1 MISFNNLGWKGY
13 LGNQMFQY
21 ASLRGIASHK
31 KYWYSIPHREYE
43 LNQCFKLPPTLDR
56 QFDYTVFEENYEFNQ
71 DLFNNCSDD
80 VNIDGFFQTEK
91 YFKHIE
97 DEIRKDFEFKD
108 EIYDISYEC
117 MKRNFSGSEV
127 IAVHIR
133 RGDYLTDD
141 SFECL
146 PLDYYKNALQLMP
159 DVPVLILS
167 DDPEWCRENF
177 KSERFFTSFS
187 KNQYIDLCLMS
198 LCDYHII
205 ANSTFSWWG
214 SWLAKSKKTIAPK
227 MWFSPTGKLKS
238 WNTKDV
244 YRPEWILL

>member
-21 ASLRGIASHK
+21 ASLRGISSHK
-31 KYWYSIPHREYE
+31 GYWYSIPHREYE
-43 LNQCFKLPPTLDR
+43 LNQCFKIPSTLNI
-56 QFDYTVFEENYEFNQ
+56 QFDRTIFEEKYEFNQ
-71 DLFNNCSDD
+71 DIFDNCPDD

-97 DEIRKDFEFKD
+97 SEIRKDFQFKD
-108 EIYDISYEC
+108 EIYDISSEC

-127 IAVHIR
+127 ISLHIR

-146 PLDYYKNALQLMP
+146 SLEYYKNALKLMP
-159 DVPVLILS
+159 DVPVLIVS

-214 SWLAKSKKTIAPK
+214 SWLSQSKKTIAPK

-244 YRPEWILL
+244 YRPEWILM